1 MLDLFPSSPDRQTD
15 SHSPTGSDAR
25 QPAWVPAKA
34 LRKIRR
40 EEKRKGH
47 QAERARVREHI
58 HAGLHDP
65 EAFLDLEGQ
74 AKNLRR
80 LLNSGA
86 EQRRGLLAT
95 LQRKVKS
102 ELANTRDVDGFIEK
116 ACRSRTLYTLS
127 ALGFFR
133 EVLEAEAFRDDHRFK
148 LAIRKALEEPGLAKS
163 LQRRWEQFDREF
175 PAA

>member
-1 MLDLFPSSPDRQTD
+1 MLDLNPSSPENPRFDPSVQEEDR
-15 SHSPTGSDAR
+15 SPG
-25 QPAWVPAKA
+25 WIPAKA
-34 LRKIRR
+34 LRKARR
-40 EEKRKGH
+40 QEKRKGH
-47 QAERARVREHI
+47 QAERARVREQLYVGMHE
-58 HAGLHDP
+58 P
-65 EAFLDLEGQ
+65 EAFLDLESH
-74 AKNLRR
+74 AKNIRR

-86 EQRRGLLAT
+86 EQRRDLLAT

-116 ACRSRTLYTLS
+116 ASRSRTLYTL
-127 ALGFFR
+127 AAMGFFR
-133 EVLEAEAFRDDHRFK
+133 QVLESEAFREDHRFK